1 MNNKEIKKNLI
12 ADNELQSVSGGGCVN
27 KGIDHNTMGDLRNVL

>member
-27 KGIDHNTMGDLRNVL
+27 KGIDHNTMGGSRNVL

>member
-12 ADNELQSVSGGGCVN
+12 ADNELQSVSGGYVN
-27 KGIDHNTMGDLRNVL
+27 KGIDHNTMGDLRNAL

>member
-1 MNNKEIKKNLI
+1 MNDKEIKKNLI